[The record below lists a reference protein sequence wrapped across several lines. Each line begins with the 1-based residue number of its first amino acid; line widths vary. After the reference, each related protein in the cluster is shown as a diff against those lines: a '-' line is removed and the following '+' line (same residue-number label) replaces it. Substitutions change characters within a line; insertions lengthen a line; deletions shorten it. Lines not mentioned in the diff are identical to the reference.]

1 MRILIKNGRVLD
13 PARQI
18 DEVADVFVQD
28 GMISEIGRDLGLD
41 DLEDLEIIDATGKV
55 VCPGLID
62 MHVHLREPGFEYK
75 ETIAT
80 GTRAA
85 AKGGFTT
92 VACMPNTKPVIDNEA
107 VVSFIF
113 QKAKEEGLVNVY
125 PIGAIT
131 KGLKGEEMAEIGELK
146 FAGVVAISDDG
157 RPVQDAGLMKK
168 AMMYADMFDTPVIS
182 HCEELS
188 LIEGGCMNEG
198 AVATELGLKGIPA
211 PAEECMVARD
221 CLLAEYTGAAVH
233 IAHVS
238 TKGSVEIVRRAKKNG
253 ARVTCETCPHYFT
266 LTEESVRGYNT
277 NAKMNPPLRT
287 EEDRLAVIEGLKDGT
302 IDAIVTDHAP
312 HHVDEKNVEFDK
324 AANGIVGLETSFALG
339 MTYLVKAGHLTL
351 PQLIEKMSVR
361 PAEILGLNKG
371 RLQPDKPADIIVIDP
386 DAAYQIDVSQFESK
400 SKNSPFNGF
409 EVTGKVLYTIVNG
422 KLVMREGIL

>member
-1 MRILIKNGRVLD
+1 MNILIKNGRVLD
-13 PARQI
+13 PAQKI
-18 DEVADVFVQD
+18 DDVMDVFVQD
-28 GMISEIGRDLGLD
+28 GLISEIGQNLGLD
-41 DLEDLEIIDATGKV
+41 DLEELEIIDAAGKV
-55 VCPGLID
+55 ICPGLID

-92 VACMPNTKPVIDNEA
+92 VACMPNTNPVIDNEA

-113 QKAKEEGLVNVY
+113 NKAKEEGLVNVY

-146 FAGVVAISDDG
+146 FAGVVAVSDDG
-157 RPVQDAGLMKK
+157 RPVQDAGMMKK
-168 AMMYADMFDTPVIS
+168 ALQYASMFDTLVIS

-198 AVATELGLKGIPA
+198 AVSTSLGLKGIPA

-221 CLLAEYTGAAVH
+221 CLLAGYTGAALH

-238 TKGSVEIVRRAKKNG
+238 TKGSVEIIRQAKKNG
-253 ARVTCETCPHYFT
+253 IQVTAETCPHYFA
-266 LTEESVRGYNT
+266 LTEENVRGYNT

-287 EEDRLAVIEGLKDGT
+287 EEDRRAVIEGLKDGT
-302 IDAIVTDHAP
+302 IDVIVTDHAP

-371 RLQPDKPADIIVIDP
+371 RLQPDKPADIIVLDP
-386 DAAYQIDVSQFESK
+386 AAEYEIDVSKFESK
-400 SKNSPFNGF
+400 SKNSPFDGF
-409 EVTGKVLYTIVNG
+409 PVVGKVLYTIVNG